1 MDWSEVALLLLAGV
15 GAGIVGFGA
24 GLASLVSFP
33 TLLALGLPPLTANI
47 TNSMALMGTTAG
59 GLLSAQ
65 PDLVGQRSR
74 IIRFGAAG
82 AVGGVVGA
90 LLLLTQPAETF
101 EAIVPWLV
109 AFASIVLMLRPW
121 LRSLHAGRIHEHHH
135 GVVLLI
141 GAIAIY
147 GGYFGAAAGVLIVA
161 TLGALMSD
169 TYARVNA
176 LRSVVLGT
184 ANLAASVVFVLSVDI
199 AWSRVIPLGL
209 GCVLGASIAPPIVRR
224 LPETPLRIAVGIA
237 GLVLAVVLY
246 LG

>member
-1 MDWSEVALLLLAGV
+1 MDFSEVALLLLAGV

-47 TNSMALMGTTAG
+47 TNSIALMGTTAG
-59 GLLSAQ
+59 GLISAQ
-65 PDLVGQRSR
+65 PDLVGQRAR
-74 IIRFGAAG
+74 ILRFGAAG

-90 LLLLTQPAETF
+90 LLLLTQPAATF
-101 EAIVPWLV
+101 EAVVPWLV
-109 AFASIVLMLRPW
+109 AFASVVLMLRPW
-121 LRSLHAGRIHEHHH
+121 LRSLHAGRLHENHP

-169 TYARVNA
+169 AYARVNA

-199 AWSRVIPLGL
+199 EWSRVIPLGL
-209 GCVLGASIAPPIVRR
+209 GCVLGAAVAPPIVRR
-224 LPETPLRIAVGIA
+224 LPETPLRIGVGIA
-237 GLVLAVVLY
+237 GLVLATELY

>member
-1 MDWSEVALLLLAGV
+1 MDFSEIALLLLAGM

-47 TNSMALMGTTAG
+47 TNSIALMGTTAG

-65 PDLVGQRSR
+65 PDLVGQRAR
-74 IIRFGAAG
+74 ILRFGAAG
-82 AVGGVVGA
+82 AVGGVIGA

-121 LRSLHAGRIHEHHH
+121 LRSLHAGRIHEDHA

-209 GCVLGASIAPPIVRR
+209 GCVLGAAIAPPIVRR
-224 LPETPLRIAVGIA
+224 LPETPLRIGVGIA
-237 GLVLAVVLY
+237 GLVLAVDLY
-246 LG
+246 LT

>member
-1 MDWSEVALLLLAGV
+1 MDFSEVALLLLAGV

-47 TNSMALMGTTAG
+47 TNSIALMGTTAG
-59 GLLSAQ
+59 GLISAQ
-65 PDLVGQRSR
+65 PDLVGQRAR
-74 IIRFGAAG
+74 ILRFGAAG
-82 AVGGVVGA
+82 AVGGVIGA

-121 LRSLHAGRIHEHHH
+121 LRSLHAGRIHEKHP

-199 AWSRVIPLGL
+199 EWSRVIPLAL
-209 GCVLGASIAPPIVRR
+209 GCVLGAAVAPPIVRR
-224 LPETPLRIAVGIA
+224 LPETPLRIGVGIA
-237 GLVLAVVLY
+237 GLVLAVELY

>member
-1 MDWSEVALLLLAGV
+1 MDFSEVALLLLAGV

-47 TNSMALMGTTAG
+47 TNSIALMGTTAG
-59 GLLSAQ
+59 GLISAQ
-65 PDLVGQRSR
+65 PDLVGQRAR
-74 IIRFGAAG
+74 ILRFGAAG
-82 AVGGVVGA
+82 AVGGVIGA

-121 LRSLHAGRIHEHHH
+121 LRSLHAGRIHEKHP

-199 AWSRVIPLGL
+199 EWSRVIPLAL
-209 GCVLGASIAPPIVRR
+209 GCVLGAAIAPPIVRR
-224 LPETPLRIAVGIA
+224 LPETPLRIGVGIA
-237 GLVLAVVLY
+237 GLVLAVELY